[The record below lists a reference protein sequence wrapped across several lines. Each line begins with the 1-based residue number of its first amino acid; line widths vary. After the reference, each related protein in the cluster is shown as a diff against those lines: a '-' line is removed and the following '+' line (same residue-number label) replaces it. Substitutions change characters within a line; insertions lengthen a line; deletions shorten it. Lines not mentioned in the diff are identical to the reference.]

1 MKKLSILSGLFI
13 TVLTACGVTVAS
25 AQTGAAAQSTPPQS
39 PQSAP
44 AHTATAS
51 PLPGNG
57 SALQRT
63 ADMLELK
70 ENIRNFGKIPQ
81 GRPATYTFE
90 IVNTGSTPL
99 RLDNV
104 HASCGC
110 TTPEWS
116 RDPIAPGATAQI
128 KVGYNA
134 YAEGTFTKT
143 VTIIYDTN
151 RTKILTITGEVYKA
165 PPTSAP
171 ENASIQLLKQVN

>member
-1 MKKLSILSGLFI
+1 MKKLAILTGVFI
-13 TVLTACGVTVAS
+13 TALGATTVAS
-25 AQTGAAAQSTPPQS
+25 AQTGTNPAQAGANPTHAPATAAAL
-39 PQSAP
+39 P
-44 AHTATAS
+44 ANGTA
-51 PLPGNG
+51 LPR
-57 SALQRT
+57 AE
-63 ADMLELK
+63 DVLELK
-70 ENIRNFGKIPQ
+70 ENLHNFGKIPQ

-116 RDPIAPGATAQI
+116 REAIQPGATAVI

-143 VTIIYDTN
+143 VTIVYNTN
-151 RTKILTITGEVYKA
+151 STKILTITGEVYKV
-165 PPTSAP
+165 PQTSAP
-171 ENASIQLLKQVN
+171 ENASVQLLKQVN